1 MKTKILLALGTSAM
15 LFSAC
20 SLAPEYQKPSLELP
34 VAQKEV
40 SINADWF
47 KGFNDKK
54 LDLLIAEALKNN
66 DDLKLA
72 VVNVQKARAQYDIS
86 KADLYPQIEINA
98 AATRQKRSVN
108 AFPGAFGGLYNDYSM
123 SASVAYELDFWG
135 KNLNQR
141 DANLANF
148 LAVDANKETLRISLI
163 TDVATYYFNL
173 VAAEEQLKIAK
184 ENLQNYEETLEYREK
199 QYKYGV
205 IDSLIVAQAKAEV
218 ASVKTKIEGIKVS
231 KVKLQSALVI
241 LLGRSPK
248 EIFESNIETDT
259 KLPEF
264 MDIPTTLPTNL
275 LQNRPDI
282 KIAEENLKAKTALI
296 GVAKAAYFPNI
307 SITGNYGYQSQ
318 KTGNLTSGDSQVWG
332 IGPSLY
338 MPLFDFGRI
347 SAAVDV
353 SNAEQKAALI
363 TYDKA
368 VKNAYKE
375 VFDSLQSIKAIQSK
389 KEAMEQQVA
398 AYQEAYDVAN
408 KKFSV
413 GTTSYLDLLI
423 AQSLL
428 LNAKL
433 AYITTKSEL
442 LIEEA
447 TFYKA
452 LGGGWKEDRLK
463 L

>member
-1 MKTKILLALGTSAM
+1 MKTKIFLALSASAL

-34 VAQKEV
+34 AAKQEIN
-40 SINADWF
+40 INADWF

-54 LDLLIAEALKNN
+54 LDLLIEEALKNN

-72 VVNVQKARAQYDIS
+72 VANVQKARAQYDIS
-86 KADLYPQIEINA
+86 QADLYPQIDLNA
-98 AATRQKRSVN
+98 AAMRQKRSTN

-123 SASVAYELDFWG
+123 SASVAYEFDFWG
-135 KNLNQR
+135 KSLNQR

-163 TDVATYYFNL
+163 TDVASYYFNL

-184 ENLQNYEETLEYREK
+184 ENLKNYEETLEYREK

-205 IDSLIVAQAKAEV
+205 IDSLILAQAKAEV
-218 ASVKTKIEGIKVS
+218 ASVKTTIEGIKVS
-231 KVKLQSALVI
+231 KVKLQGALVI

-248 EIFESNIETDT
+248 EIFENNIDTDT

-264 MDIPTTLPTNL
+264 MEIPTTLPTNL

-282 KIAEENLKAKTALI
+282 KIAEENLKATTALI
-296 GVAKAAYFPNI
+296 GVARAAYFPNI
-307 SITGNYGYQSQ
+307 SITGSYGFQSQ
-318 KTGNLTSGDSQVWG
+318 KTTNLTSADSQVWG

-338 MPLFDFGRI
+338 MPLLEFGRI

-353 SNAEQKAALI
+353 STAEQKAALI
-363 TYDKA
+363 TYDKT

-398 AYQEAYDVAN
+398 AYQEAYNVAN

-433 AYITTKSEL
+433 AFITTKSEL

-452 LGGGWKEDRLK
+452 LGGGWKEVQ
-463 L
+463 

>member
-1 MKTKILLALGTSAM
+1 MKTKILLALGASAV

-34 VAQKEV
+34 VAKKEI

-47 KGFNDKK
+47 KGFQDKK

-72 VVNVQKARAQYDIS
+72 VANVQKARAQYDIS
-86 KADLYPQIEINA
+86 EADLYPQIDLSG

-123 SASVAYELDFWG
+123 SASVAYELDFCG
-135 KNLNQR
+135 KSLNQR

-184 ENLQNYEETLEYREK
+184 ENLKNYEETLEYREK

-205 IDSLIVAQAKAEV
+205 IDSLILAQAKAEV
-218 ASVKTKIEGIKVS
+218 ASVKTTIEGIKVS

-248 EIFESNIETDT
+248 EIFESNIDTDT
-259 KLPEF
+259 ELPEF

-307 SITGNYGYQSQ
+307 SITGSYGFQSQ

-447 TFYKA
+447 TLYKA
-452 LGGGWKEDRLK
+452 LGGGWKEVK
-463 L
+463 

>member
-86 KADLYPQIEINA
+86 KADLYPQIDLNA

-123 SASVAYELDFWG
+123 SASVAYEVDFWG

-275 LQNRPDI
+275 LENRPDI

>member
-1 MKTKILLALGTSAM
+1 MKTKILLALGTSVM

-86 KADLYPQIEINA
+86 KADLYPQIDLNA

-123 SASVAYELDFWG
+123 SASVAYEVDFWG
-135 KNLNQR
+135 KNLNQK

-248 EIFESNIETDT
+248 EIFESNIDTDT

-275 LQNRPDI
+275 LENRPDI

-428 LNAKL
+428 LNAQL

-452 LGGGWKEDRLK
+452 LGGGWKENRLK